1 MAKIFWNPRKE
12 LICPEMITLHWQAV
26 KYGQLEIFKI
36 LLQHSQGK
44 TKGLKRTFFLWFA
57 KIFQIEIYDHNLQYA
72 VKAEGEDGKKCK
84 QDMLEFIE
92 SLI

>member
-1 MAKIFWNPRKE
+1 MTGNVEIVKKLLQPIRKDSVLE
-12 LICPEMITLHWQAV
+12 AV